1 MKIMS
6 ASEIKVNFGNFIK
19 SAQEEEIIVVKN
31 GTPILRVMPIRKSK
45 KEIIDELFDWGV
57 TGLKD
62 EHVLNGMM
70 EKYYG
75 N

>member
-1 MKIMS
+1 MS